1 MRAYLGQ
8 QEGQWGFCPLH
19 DIWLHFTIV

>member
-19 DIWLHFTIV
+19 DIWLHFRIV